1 MLSAFFNPG
10 TIAIIGASPKRGKV
24 GHEILRNILESGY
37 SGKTIPINPNFQ
49 QVLGL
54 TCYPSTLDV
63 PIDIDLGI
71 IAVPAHIVP
80 TVVQDAGKKG
90 VKGLIII
97 SAGFKEAGGKGA
109 KLEKAIIETCTKYR
123 IRLLGPNC
131 LGVIDTHLPLNA
143 SFATQL
149 PAKGNIAFIS
159 QSGALGTAILDWAQR
174 QKIGLSKF
182 VSLGNKADIDETDI
196 IHGLI
201 DDKHTDVILLYLEGV
216 SRGDTFIKSV
226 RKVTHNKPVVVL
238 KSGITEAGARAV
250 SSHTGS
256 MAGSDLAFSLA
267 FQKAG
272 VTRVTSAEE
281 LFDLAK
287 AFSTQ
292 PIPKGSNVV
301 IVTNAGGPGI
311 LATDACDTYG
321 LTTASIPSK
330 MVEDLRKQ
338 LPPASGF
345 FNPIDI
351 IGDAD
356 AARYQFALET
366 VLPENNVH
374 SVLVIL
380 TPQAMTEAELTA
392 QKIIELHSK
401 FPTKPLVTSF
411 MGGDAVTRAIKLL
424 EEAGIP
430 NYAFPERAVQSLAAL
445 TNNSKL
451 QQEDQVADIPRFD
464 VDSQMV
470 ATIFANVHRQG
481 RLVLAANEANAIANA
496 YGIPAPMIKLAAT
509 AEDAMKLADSVGYPI
524 VMKIE
529 SPNIMHK
536 TDIGGVKMN
545 LKTADEVRT
554 SFYELIGRAHTFY
567 PNATVLGVNVQK
579 MAPSGR
585 EVIIGMTRDITFGP
599 LLMFGLGGIYVNF
612 LKDVAFRLA
621 PLTENEATKMVQETK
636 AYQLLRGIRGETRSD
651 VNMVIDTLLRISQ
664 LVMDFPEIN
673 EIDINPLFVYDTG
686 GMAIDVKIT
695 IKPE

>member
-1 MLSAFFNPG
+1 MLQSFFNPG
-10 TIAIIGASPKRGKV
+10 TIAVIGASPERGKV
-24 GHEILRNILESGY
+24 GHEILRNIIESGY
-37 SGKTIPINPNFQ
+37 TGKAIPINPNFKK
-49 QVLGL
+49 VLGL
-54 TCYPSTLDV
+54 KCYPTTLDV
-63 PIDIDLGI
+63 PLAIDLGI

-80 TVVQDAGKKG
+80 SVVQDAGKKG
-90 VKGLIII
+90 VKSLIII
-97 SAGFKEAGGKGA
+97 SSGFKEAGGKGTI
-109 KLEKAIIETCTKYR
+109 LEKDIIETCAKYH

-143 SFATQL
+143 SFAAQL

-159 QSGALGTAILDWAQR
+159 QSGALGTAILDWTRHQN
-174 QKIGLSKF
+174 IGLSKF
-182 VSLGNKADIDETDI
+182 ISLGNKADIDETDVI
-196 IHGLI
+196 LSLI
-201 DDKHTDVILLYLEGV
+201 DDKNTDVILLYLEGV
-216 SRGDTFIKSV
+216 SRGDTFIESV
-226 RKVTHNKPVVVL
+226 RKVTRNKPVIVL

-272 VTRVTSAEE
+272 VIRVASTEE

-311 LATDACDTYG
+311 LATDACDKYG
-321 LTTASIPSK
+321 LTTASISSK
-330 MVEDLRKQ
+330 VVNDLRTR

-366 VLPENNVH
+366 VLPDKDIHN
-374 SVLVIL
+374 VLVIL
-380 TPQAMTEAELTA
+380 TPQAMTEVELTA
-392 QKIIELHSK
+392 QKLIELRAK
-401 FPTKPLVTSF
+401 FPLKPIVTSF
-411 MGGDAVTRAIKLL
+411 MGGDAVTHAVELL

-430 NYAFPERAVQSLAAL
+430 NYKFPERAVQSLAAL
-445 TNNSKL
+445 TLKSKL
-451 QQEDQVADIPRFD
+451 YNEDFTADIPRFD
-464 VDSQMV
+464 VDSQTV
-470 ATIFANVHRQG
+470 ATIFTNVRNQG
-481 RLVLAANEANAIANA
+481 RLVLAANEAHEIANA
-496 YGIPAPMIKLAAT
+496 YGISAPVVKLAAT
-509 AEDAMKLADSVGYPI
+509 ADDAVKLADSVGYPI

-536 TDIGGVKMN
+536 TDIGGVKIN
-545 LKTADEVRT
+545 LRSADEVRT

-567 PNATVLGVNVQK
+567 PNASVLGVNVQK

-621 PLTENEATKMVQETK
+621 PLTKEEATKMVQETK
-636 AYQLLRGIRGETRSD
+636 AYQLLRGIRGEASSD
-651 VNMVIDTLLRISQ
+651 LNLVINTLLRMSQ
-664 LVMDFPEIN
+664 LVMDFSEIN
-673 EIDINPLFVYDTG
+673 EMDINPLFVYDKG
-686 GMAIDVKIT
+686 GMAIDVKLTIT
-695 IKPE
+695 P